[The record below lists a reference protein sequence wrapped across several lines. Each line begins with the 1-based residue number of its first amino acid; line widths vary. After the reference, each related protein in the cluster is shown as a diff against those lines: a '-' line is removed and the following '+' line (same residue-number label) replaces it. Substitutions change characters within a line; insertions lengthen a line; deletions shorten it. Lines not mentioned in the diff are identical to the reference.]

1 MAFWRI
7 RRQLRQPAQISTGNK
22 HTQTKTGAV
31 LTELMST
38 ASCLN
43 CVLYRF
49 AIIATSSATSSAFV
63 CITEDTHGG
72 RASTRWERERARAR
86 ARERERERESE
97 RERERCQSQKMRISG
112 SDGGDASSASTRA
125 LDKQPGPATVRS
137 TCEDK
142 RTLAAA
148 LPIPDRFR

>member
-72 RASTRWERERARAR
+72 RASTRWERESARAR
-86 ARERERERESE
+86 ARERERERERARA
-97 RERERCQSQKMRISG
+97 REREMSITK
-112 SDGGDASSASTRA
+112 DADQRKRRRGRVKREHSSAG
-125 LDKQPGPATVRS
+125 Q
-137 TCEDK
+137 
-142 RTLAAA
+142 AAGTGHGA
-148 LPIPDRFR
+148 QYL